1 VKKILLT
8 LPALLLLTAVNG
20 YPLVASCLDV
30 RATHTLAPR
39 QGCLHVLL
47 RSTAVPEPESSAQS
61 ATFFA
66 DQVGRSPLLLA
77 ADTDNSKEGNNFPNL
92 SNKGQRPAAAKGNP
106 KKGNNPNG
114 QDGKVIC
121 DQQYRFA
128 IPGCPDPKCGV
139 QGVVDQQI
147 RVICPPPPPA
157 PSLCPNGEE
166 PEEKAKDGE
175 NGKNGEKEKKGEKE
189 EKEPEPPSGPDRTW
203 DSVQNG

>member
-1 VKKILLT
+1 MKKILLSS
-8 LPALLLLTAVNG
+8 AAFLLLTAVNA
-20 YPLVASCLDV
+20 YPVMASCIDG
-30 RATHTLAPR
+30 RAIHALTAR
-39 QGCLHVLL
+39 QDCHHMLL
-47 RSTAVPEPESSAQS
+47 RSTAVPEPGGSVQS

-66 DQVGRSPLLLA
+66 EQVGRSPLVLA
-77 ADTDNSKEGNNFPNL
+77 ADKDNSKEGSNFPNL
-92 SNKGQRPAAAKGNP
+92 SNKGQRPAAAKSNP

-121 DQQYRFA
+121 DQQYRFS

-147 RVICPPPPPA
+147 RVICPPPPSP

-166 PEEKAKDGE
+166 PEEKAKERE

-189 EKEPEPPSGPDRTW
+189 EKEPEPPSGPDRIW